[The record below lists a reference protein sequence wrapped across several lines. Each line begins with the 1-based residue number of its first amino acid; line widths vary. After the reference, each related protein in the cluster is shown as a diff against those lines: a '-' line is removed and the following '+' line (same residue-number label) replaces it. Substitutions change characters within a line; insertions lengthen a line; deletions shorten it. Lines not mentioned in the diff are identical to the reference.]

1 MRCPSS
7 SSTSGVER
15 MANLTPQQVI
25 RRERV
30 EGLVAL
36 AAPFLDLLL
45 AVGERISRA
54 AGPEDEYYPIRSAGE
69 AVPLPRPPA
78 DA

>member
-1 MRCPSS
+1 
-7 SSTSGVER
+7 
-15 MANLTPQQVI
+15 MAILTPQQVV

-36 AAPFLDLLL
+36 AAPFLDLVL
-45 AVGERISRA
+45 AVGERLSRA
-54 AGPEDEYYPIRSAGE
+54 TGPEDEYYPIRSSGE
-69 AVPLPRPPA
+69 AVPLPGPRA

>member
-1 MRCPSS
+1 
-7 SSTSGVER
+7 
-15 MANLTPQQVI
+15 MAVLTPQQIV

-36 AAPFLDLLL
+36 VAPLLDLVL
-45 AVGERISRA
+45 AVGERVSRL
-54 AGPEDEYYPIRSAGE
+54 AGAEDEYYPIRSPGE
-69 AVPLPRPPA
+69 ALPLEAAPPAEPPA

>member
-1 MRCPSS
+1 
-7 SSTSGVER
+7 
-15 MANLTPQQVI
+15 MATLTPQQVV

-36 AAPFLDLLL
+36 AAPFLDLVL

-54 AGPEDEYYPIRSAGE
+54 AGPEDDYYPIRSPGE
-69 AVPLPRPPA
+69 AVPLPGPPA